1 MKRWIVVVIMV
12 VVLSLSGC
20 GYDKAQNTMVGNS
33 PSFTKIERGEDC
45 DIVYHKET
53 KVMYVVS
60 NRPYNY
66 GSFTLLVNADG
77 SPMLYEE

>member
-1 MKRWIVVVIMV
+1 MKRWIVVALMV

-20 GYDKAQNTMVGNS
+20 GYDKAQVIQAGNS
-33 PSFTKIERGEDC
+33 PSFTQIEQGDEYI
-45 DIVYHKET
+45 IVYHKET

-60 NRPYNY
+60 QSAYNH